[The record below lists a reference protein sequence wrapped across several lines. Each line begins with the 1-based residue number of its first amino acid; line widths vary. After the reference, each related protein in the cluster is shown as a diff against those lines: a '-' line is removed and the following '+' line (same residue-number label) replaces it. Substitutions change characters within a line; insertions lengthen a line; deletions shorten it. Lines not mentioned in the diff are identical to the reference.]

1 MSKIDECVAR
11 AREFQRMA
19 SRELN
24 PKIKAVFE
32 EQAAASRKAATD
44 QAKRLGLPMPE
55 F

>member
-11 AREFQRMA
+11 AREFERMA

-24 PKIKAVFE
+24 PKIRAVFE
-32 EQAAASRKAATD
+32 EQAAASRKAATNH
-44 QAKRLGLPMPE
+44 AKLLGLPIPE